1 MASTDG
7 TGAGVSGAAPP
18 VSAVSAGAP
27 FTDEQRRYLERL
39 FAGALRQRQSPA
51 EQDAG
56 ETPLVHGVAVDELSR
71 EERIKHDRNPLDIWD
86 TVLANAAHER
96 FPEADDVFRYKFH
109 GLFHTAPAQDA
120 YMCRLRVPANQIN
133 SGQLRGLAAL
143 AAEYAGG
150 YADLTTRGNLQ
161 LREVGARHAPD
172 LLMGLYDLG
181 LTARGAGADNIRNV
195 TATPTSGFDPRE
207 LCDVRPQ
214 ARALHHYILHSRDL
228 YGLPRK
234 FNVAFDS
241 GGQVSVAGATNDIG
255 LRAVRVPEQAAKAG
269 GEPAAEPSAS
279 AGAEA
284 GAGLAPGV
292 YFRMLLGGIT
302 GHGSFGRDAGI
313 VVPAEECVA
322 VVAAMLRVFAAAG
335 DRTNRKRA
343 RLKYVLERWGIERFV
358 AETEALLGTA
368 LRRLPLQQC
377 AAAAPV
383 VRGAHV
389 GVHRQRQPEF
399 NWVGVGVPGGRL
411 SGASMAAL
419 ADLAERFGAG
429 ELRLTVFQNAL
440 IPHVADRDTAAL
452 VAALEQVGLSASP
465 SSYAAGTVACTG
477 NAGCKFAM
485 TDTKG
490 AAVTLAR
497 HLERS
502 APLDGPINIHITGCP
517 NSCAQHYCGDI
528 GLLGV
533 GGGTGQDGEAVEAY
547 NVLFGGGMDQEQALA
562 EEAYR
567 AVPVAQLPALL
578 TRVLRVYQSHRLAGE
593 SFNEFIR
600 RQGVAA
606 VTRLAGEAGA
616 TGTAAVTAARAA
628 GRLGGEPE
636 ISALA
641 PAMDATEARPLAG
654 KAGAFGAADGPA
666 AGAGRRLGGEPEISA
681 LAPAMDASGAR
692 RLAGEAGAAGRLAGG
707 PEISAV
713 APAVDAR
720 GARPLA
726 ESAAAGAAEGLALA
740 AASPAASNTA
750 ATATAA
756 RTPGASIHGT

>member
-1 MASTDG
+1 MTVAATES
-7 TGAGVSGAAPP
+7 TGAGAA
-18 VSAVSAGAP
+18 AGAGAP
-27 FTDEQRRYLERL
+27 SAAADCADRGVSGVASGAPAGTPAEPPFSEEQRRYLDEL
-39 FAGALRQRQSPA
+39 FAGAVRRRPPGQ
-51 EQDAG
+51 QDAA
-56 ETPLVHGVAVDELSR
+56 ETAPSVHGVPVDELSR
-71 EERIKHDRNPLDIWD
+71 EERIKHERNPLDIWD
-86 TVLANAAHER
+86 TVLANAAHGR
-96 FPEADDVFRYKFH
+96 FPEPDDVFRYKFH

-120 YMCRLRVPANQIN
+120 YMCRLRIPANQI
-133 SGQLRGLAAL
+133 SSRQLRGLAAL

-172 LLMGLYDLG
+172 LLMRLYDLG
-181 LTARGAGADNIRNV
+181 LSSRGAGADNIRNV

-241 GGQVSVAGATNDIG
+241 GGQVSVAGDTNDIG
-255 LRAVRVPEQAAKAG
+255 LRAVRVPEADSAELAA
-269 GEPAAEPSAS
+269 
-279 AGAEA
+279 
-284 GAGLAPGV
+284 GV
-292 YFRMLLGGIT
+292 YFRVLLGGIT
-302 GHGSFGRDAGI
+302 GHRSFGSDAGI
-313 VVPAEECVA
+313 VVPPERCVA
-322 VVAAMLRVFAAAG
+322 VVAAMLRVFAGAG

-358 AETEALLGTA
+358 AETEAQLGAA
-368 LRRLPLQQC
+368 LTRLPVEHC
-377 AAAAPV
+377 TEAAPV

-389 GVHRQRQPEF
+389 GTHRQRQPGF

-411 SGASMAAL
+411 PGARMTAL
-419 ADLAERFGAG
+419 ADLAERFGTG

-452 VAALEQVGLSASP
+452 AAELERIGLSASP

-490 AAVTLAR
+490 AAVALAR

-502 APLDGPINIHITGCP
+502 APLDGPINIHLTGCP

-533 GGGTGQDGEAVEAY
+533 GTSHGGEQVEAY

-567 AVPVAQLPALL
+567 AVPAAQLPALL
-578 TRVLRVYQSHRLAGE
+578 TRVMRAYLSHRRERE

-600 RQGVAA
+600 RQGVAE
-606 VTRLAGEAGA
+606 VTRLAGEGGHPAPAAAVDTGSARSAAQAAAAAHGVPAGA
-616 TGTAAVTAARAA
+616 
-628 GRLGGEPE
+628 
-636 ISALA
+636 SAD
-641 PAMDATEARPLAG
+641 DA
-654 KAGAFGAADGPA
+654 
-666 AGAGRRLGGEPEISA
+666 
-681 LAPAMDASGAR
+681 
-692 RLAGEAGAAGRLAGG
+692 
-707 PEISAV
+707 
-713 APAVDAR
+713 
-720 GARPLA
+720 
-726 ESAAAGAAEGLALA
+726 
-740 AASPAASNTA
+740 
-750 ATATAA
+750 
-756 RTPGASIHGT
+756 

>member
-7 TGAGVSGAAPP
+7 TGTGASGVAAGAP
-18 VSAVSAGAP
+18 AGAP
-27 FTDEQRRYLERL
+27 FTDQQRRYLEQL

-51 EQDAG
+51 EQGAA
-56 ETPLVHGVAVDELSR
+56 ETPLVHGVPAAGGAPAVDELSR
-71 EERIKHDRNPLDIWD
+71 EERIKHERNPLDIWD
-86 TVLANAAHER
+86 TVLANAARER
-96 FPEADDVFRYKFH
+96 FPDADDVFRYKFH

-120 YMCRLRVPANQIN
+120 YMCRLRVPANQIS

-143 AAEYAGG
+143 AAEHAGG

-255 LRAVRVPEQAAKAG
+255 LRAVRIPEQSGAPG
-269 GEPAAEPSAS
+269 AEPSAS
-279 AGAEA
+279 AGAE
-284 GAGLAPGV
+284 LAPGV

-313 VVPAEECVA
+313 VVPPEECVA

-368 LRRLPLQQC
+368 LRRLPLEQC

-383 VRGAHV
+383 VRGAHI

-411 SGASMAAL
+411 SGARMAAL
-419 ADLAERFGAG
+419 ANLAERFGAG

-452 VAALEQVGLSASP
+452 VAALEQIGLSAAP

-477 NAGCKFAM
+477 NAGCKYAM

-533 GGGTGQDGEAVEAY
+533 GGGTTQDGEAVEAY

-578 TRVLRVYQSHRLAGE
+578 TRVLHAYQSHRLAGE

-606 VTRLAGEAGA
+606 V
-616 TGTAAVTAARAA
+616 
-628 GRLGGEPE
+628 
-636 ISALA
+636 
-641 PAMDATEARPLAG
+641 
-654 KAGAFGAADGPA
+654 K
-666 AGAGRRLGGEPEISA
+666 
-681 LAPAMDASGAR
+681 
-692 RLAGEAGAAGRLAGG
+692 RLAGEAGAAGAAEVPAAGAARRLAGG
-707 PEISAV
+707 PDISGV
-713 APAVDAR
+713 AAAVDAR
-720 GARPLA
+720 GASPLA
-726 ESAAAGAAEGLALA
+726 APAATGAAQGPARAATAPATGVAAGA
-740 AASPAASNTA
+740 P
-750 ATATAA
+750 
-756 RTPGASIHGT
+756 IHGT

>member
-7 TGAGVSGAAPP
+7 TGTGAGAGVSGVAAGAP
-18 VSAVSAGAP
+18 AGAP
-27 FTDEQRRYLERL
+27 FTDQQRRYLEQL

-51 EQDAG
+51 EQGAG
-56 ETPLVHGVAVDELSR
+56 ETPLVHGVPATGGAPAVDELSR

-120 YMCRLRVPANQIN
+120 YMCRLRVPANQIS

-172 LLMGLYDLG
+172 LLLGLYDLG

-255 LRAVRVPEQAAKAG
+255 LRAVRIPKQSGAPG
-269 GEPAAEPSAS
+269 AEPSAS

-284 GAGLAPGV
+284 GAELAPGV

-313 VVPAEECVA
+313 VVPPEECVA

-368 LRRLPLQQC
+368 LRRLPLEQC

-411 SGASMAAL
+411 SGARMAAL
-419 ADLAERFGAG
+419 ANLAERFGAG

-452 VAALEQVGLSASP
+452 VAALEQVGLSAAP

-533 GGGTGQDGEAVEAY
+533 GGGTTQDGEAVEAY

-578 TRVLRVYQSHRLAGE
+578 TRVLRAYQSHRLAGE

-606 VTRLAGEAGA
+606 V
-616 TGTAAVTAARAA
+616 
-628 GRLGGEPE
+628 
-636 ISALA
+636 
-641 PAMDATEARPLAG
+641 
-654 KAGAFGAADGPA
+654 K
-666 AGAGRRLGGEPEISA
+666 
-681 LAPAMDASGAR
+681 

-707 PEISAV
+707 PEISGL
-713 APAVDAR
+713 APAVDAHMV
-720 GARPLA
+720 RPLA
-726 ESAAAGAAEGLALA
+726 EPAAAGAARSPVA
-740 AASPAASNTA
+740 ATASPAASNTA

-756 RTPGASIHGT
+756 PATAAPATAARTAGASIHGT

>member
-1 MASTDG
+1 MAATNT
-7 TGAGVSGAAPP
+7 TGAGAAPAAAFAAESPGSPGAAVSGTAAGAP
-18 VSAVSAGAP
+18 AAP
-27 FTDEQRRYLERL
+27 FTDEQRRYLDEL
-39 FAGALRQRQSPA
+39 FAVALQRQSPGG
-51 EQDAG
+51 QDAV
-56 ETPLVHGVAVDELSR
+56 ETRQVHGVPVDELSR
-71 EERIKHDRNPLDIWD
+71 EERIKYERNPLDIWD

-96 FPEADDVFRYKFH
+96 FPDADDVFRYKFH
-109 GLFHTAPAQDA
+109 GLFHTAPAQDG
-120 YMCRLRVPANQIN
+120 YMCRLRLPANQI
-133 SGQLRGLAAL
+133 SSRQLRGPATL
-143 AAEYAGG
+143 AAEHAGG

-161 LREVGARHAPD
+161 LREVGAGHAPD

-181 LTARGAGADNIRNV
+181 ITSRGAGADNVRNV
-195 TATPTSGFDPRE
+195 TATPTSGFDPQE
-207 LCDVRPQ
+207 LYDVLPQ

-255 LRAVRVPEQAAKAG
+255 LRAVRVPERC
-269 GEPAAEPSAS
+269 AEPD
-279 AGAEA
+279 
-284 GAGLAPGV
+284 AGLAPGV
-292 YFRMLLGGIT
+292 YFRVLLGGIT
-302 GHGSFGRDAGI
+302 GHGSFGRDAGV
-313 VVPAEECVA
+313 VVPPEECVA

-343 RLKYVLERWGIERFV
+343 RLKYVLERWGGERFI

-368 LRRLPLQQC
+368 LRRLPLEQC
-377 AAAAPV
+377 AEPGPV

-389 GVHRQRQPEF
+389 GVHRQRQPDC

-411 SGASMAAL
+411 SGDRMAAL
-419 ADLAERFGAG
+419 ADLADRFGAG
-429 ELRLTVFQNAL
+429 ELRLTVFQNPL

-452 VAALEQVGLSASP
+452 AAALERIGLSASP

-477 NAGCKFAM
+477 NAGCKYAM

-502 APLDGPINIHITGCP
+502 APLDGPINIHLTGCP

-533 GGGTGQDGEAVEAY
+533 GTTHDGEAVEAY

-578 TRVLRVYQSHRLAGE
+578 TRVMRAYRTHRRAGE
-593 SFNEFIR
+593 SFNEFVR

-606 VTRLAGEAGA
+606 VTRLAGGAGA
-616 TGTAAVTAARAA
+616 SGTTAIAAA
-628 GRLGGEPE
+628 GV
-636 ISALA
+636 A
-641 PAMDATEARPLAG
+641 P
-654 KAGAFGAADGPA
+654 
-666 AGAGRRLGGEPEISA
+666 
-681 LAPAMDASGAR
+681 
-692 RLAGEAGAAGRLAGG
+692 RLAGEPNT
-707 PEISAV
+707 PEA
-713 APAVDAR
+713 APAVDAGR
-720 GARPLA
+720 ATRLGAPA
-726 ESAAAGAAEGLALA
+726 PAAGV
-740 AASPAASNTA
+740 PA
-750 ATATAA
+750 
-756 RTPGASIHGT
+756 GASIHGT

>member
-7 TGAGVSGAAPP
+7 TGAGAAAGAAAGVSGVAPGTTSASESPGSSGSPGADVSGAAPG
-18 VSAVSAGAP
+18 ARAGAP

-39 FAGALRQRQSPA
+39 FAGALRRRQSPA
-51 EQDAG
+51 EQGAA
-56 ETPLVHGVAVDELSR
+56 ETPLVHGVPAADGAPAVDELSR
-71 EERIKHDRNPLDIWD
+71 EERIKHERNPLDIWD
-86 TVLANAAHER
+86 TVLANAARER

-452 VAALEQVGLSASP
+452 VAALEQVGLSAAP

-533 GGGTGQDGEAVEAY
+533 GGGTTQDGEAVEAY

-641 PAMDATEARPLAG
+641 PAMDA
-654 KAGAFGAADGPA
+654 
-666 AGAGRRLGGEPEISA
+666 
-681 LAPAMDASGAR
+681 SGAR

>member
-7 TGAGVSGAAPP
+7 TGAGAAAGAGAGVSGVAAGAP
-18 VSAVSAGAP
+18 AGAP
-27 FTDEQRRYLERL
+27 FTDQQRRYLEQL

-51 EQDAG
+51 GEGAG
-56 ETPLVHGVAVDELSR
+56 ETPLVHGVPAAGGAPAVDELSR
-71 EERIKHDRNPLDIWD
+71 EERIKHERNPLDIWD
-86 TVLANAAHER
+86 TVLANAARER

-120 YMCRLRVPANQIN
+120 YMCRLRVPANQIS

-255 LRAVRVPEQAAKAG
+255 LRAVRVPEQS
-269 GEPAAEPSAS
+269 GEPGAEPPAS

-284 GAGLAPGV
+284 GAELAPGV

-313 VVPAEECVA
+313 VVPPEECVA

-411 SGASMAAL
+411 SGARMAAL
-419 ADLAERFGAG
+419 ANLAERFGAG

-452 VAALEQVGLSASP
+452 VAALERIGLSAAP

-533 GGGTGQDGEAVEAY
+533 GVGTTQDGEAVEAY

-578 TRVLRVYQSHRLAGE
+578 TRVLRAYQSHRLAGE

-616 TGTAAVTAARAA
+616 SVAAAV
-628 GRLGGEPE
+628 
-636 ISALA
+636 
-641 PAMDATEARPLAG
+641 
-654 KAGAFGAADGPA
+654 PA
-666 AGAGRRLGGEPEISA
+666 AGA
-681 LAPAMDASGAR
+681 AR
-692 RLAGEAGAAGRLAGG
+692 RLAGG
-707 PEISAV
+707 PDSSAV

-720 GARPLA
+720 TVRPQ
-726 ESAAAGAAEGLALA
+726 AA
-740 AASPAASNTA
+740 PA
-750 ATATAA
+750 ATATAV
-756 RTPGASIHGT
+756 PASPTAPATGVAAGVPIHGT

>member
-7 TGAGVSGAAPP
+7 AGAGVAPGTAAGVSGVAPGTTSASESPGSSGSPGADVSGAAPG
-18 VSAVSAGAP
+18 ARAAAP

-39 FAGALRQRQSPA
+39 FAGALRRRQSPA
-51 EQDAG
+51 EQDAA
-56 ETPLVHGVAVDELSR
+56 ETPLVHGVPAAGGAPAVDELSR
-71 EERIKHDRNPLDIWD
+71 EERIKHERNPLDIWD

-120 YMCRLRVPANQIN
+120 YMCRLRVPANQIS

-255 LRAVRVPEQAAKAG
+255 LRAVRVPEQSGAPG
-269 GEPAAEPSAS
+269 AEPSAS

-284 GAGLAPGV
+284 GAELAPGV
-292 YFRMLLGGIT
+292 YFRLLLGGIT

-313 VVPAEECVA
+313 VVPPEECVA

-411 SGASMAAL
+411 SGDRMAAL
-419 ADLAERFGAG
+419 ANLAERFGAG

-452 VAALEQVGLSASP
+452 VAALEQIGLSASP

-477 NAGCKFAM
+477 NAGCKYAM

-533 GGGTGQDGEAVEAY
+533 GGGTTQDGEAVEAY

-578 TRVLRVYQSHRLAGE
+578 TRVLRAYQSHRLAGE

-600 RQGVAA
+600 RQGVAT
-606 VTRLAGEAGA
+606 VKRLAGEAGA
-616 TGTAAVTAARAA
+616 
-628 GRLGGEPE
+628 
-636 ISALA
+636 S
-641 PAMDATEARPLAG
+641 
-654 KAGAFGAADGPA
+654 GAAEVPA
-666 AGAGRRLGGEPEISA
+666 AGA
-681 LAPAMDASGAR
+681 AR
-692 RLAGEAGAAGRLAGG
+692 RLAGGPDSSAA
-707 PEISAV
+707 
-713 APAVDAR
+713 APAVDAHV
-720 GARPLA
+720 ASPLA
-726 ESAAAGAAEGLALA
+726 ESAGAAQSSALA
-740 AASPAASNTA
+740 AAAAGVRA
-750 ATATAA
+750 GV
-756 RTPGASIHGT
+756 PIHGT

>member
-1 MASTDG
+1 MASIE
-7 TGAGVSGAAPP
+7 ASAA
-18 VSAVSAGAP
+18 AAP
-27 FTDEQRRYLERL
+27 FTDEQRRYLDEL
-39 FAGALRQRQSPA
+39 FADALLQRQSPG
-51 EQDAG
+51 EQDAD
-56 ETPLVHGVAVDELSR
+56 ETPLVHGVPVDELSR
-71 EERIKHDRNPLDIWD
+71 EERIKHERNPLDIWD
-86 TVLANAAHER
+86 TMLENAAHGR

-109 GLFHTAPAQDA
+109 GLFHTAPAQDGF
-120 YMCRLRVPANQIN
+120 MCRLRIPANQI
-133 SGQLRGLAAL
+133 SSRQLRGVAAL

-161 LREVGARHAPD
+161 LREVAAHHAPD

-181 LTARGAGADNIRNV
+181 LTSRGAGADNIRNV

-241 GGQVSVAGATNDIG
+241 GGQVSVAGATNDIA
-255 LRAVRVPEQAAKAG
+255 LRAVRVPERAAG
-269 GEPAAEPSAS
+269 P
-279 AGAEA
+279 GAE
-284 GAGLAPGV
+284 LAPGV
-292 YFRMLLGGIT
+292 YFRVLLGGIT

-313 VVPAEECVA
+313 VVPPEECVA
-322 VVAAMLRVFAAAG
+322 LVAAMLRVFAAAG

-368 LRRLPLQQC
+368 LRRLPLERC
-377 AAAAPV
+377 AEPGPV

-389 GVHRQRQPEF
+389 GVHRQRQPDR
-399 NWVGVGVPGGRL
+399 NWVGAGVQGGRL
-411 SGASMAAL
+411 SADRMAAL

-429 ELRLTVFQNAL
+429 ELRLTVFQNPL
-440 IPHVADRDTAAL
+440 IPHVANRDTTAL
-452 VAALEQVGLSASP
+452 AAALEQIGLSASP

-477 NAGCKFAM
+477 NAGCKYAM

-502 APLDGPINIHITGCP
+502 VPLDGPINIHLTGCP

-533 GGGTGQDGEAVEAY
+533 GTTHDGEPVEAY

-578 TRVLRVYQSHRLAGE
+578 TRVMYAYRTHRRAGE

-606 VTRLAGEAGA
+606 VTRLAGAHH
-616 TGTAAVTAARAA
+616 
-628 GRLGGEPE
+628 
-636 ISALA
+636 
-641 PAMDATEARPLAG
+641 
-654 KAGAFGAADGPA
+654 
-666 AGAGRRLGGEPEISA
+666 
-681 LAPAMDASGAR
+681 
-692 RLAGEAGAAGRLAGG
+692 
-707 PEISAV
+707 
-713 APAVDAR
+713 
-720 GARPLA
+720 
-726 ESAAAGAAEGLALA
+726 
-740 AASPAASNTA
+740 
-750 ATATAA
+750 
-756 RTPGASIHGT
+756 HGT

>member
-1 MASTDG
+1 MAAIENSAAAAAAAASPAESPGSPG
-7 TGAGVSGAAPP
+7 TAVSGTAAGTR
-18 VSAVSAGAP
+18 AAAP
-27 FTDEQRRYLERL
+27 FTDEQRHYLDEL
-39 FAGALRQRQSPA
+39 FAGALRRRQSPA
-51 EQDAG
+51 EQDTA
-56 ETPLVHGVAVDELSR
+56 ETPLVHGVPVDELSR
-71 EERIKHDRNPLDIWD
+71 EERIKHERNPLDIWD
-86 TVLANAAHER
+86 TVLANAARGR

-109 GLFHTAPAQDA
+109 GLFHTAPAQDG
-120 YMCRLRVPANQIN
+120 YMCRLRIPANQI
-133 SGQLRGLAAL
+133 SSRQLRGLAAL

-161 LREVGARHAPD
+161 LREVAARHAPD

-181 LTARGAGADNIRNV
+181 LTSRGAGADNIRNV

-241 GGQVSVAGATNDIG
+241 GGQVSVAGATNDIA

-269 GEPAAEPSAS
+269 AEVSA
-279 AGAEA
+279 ERC
-284 GAGLAPGV
+284 AGLAPGV
-292 YFRMLLGGIT
+292 YYRILLGGIT

-313 VVPAEECVA
+313 VVPPEQCVT

-368 LRRLPLQQC
+368 LRRLPLERC
-377 AAAAPV
+377 AEPGPV

-389 GVHRQRQPEF
+389 GVHRQRQPDR
-399 NWVGVGVPGGRL
+399 NWVGAGVPGGRL
-411 SGASMAAL
+411 SGDRMAAL
-419 ADLAERFGAG
+419 ADLADRFGAG
-429 ELRLTVFQNAL
+429 ELRLTVFQNPL
-440 IPHVADRDTAAL
+440 IPHVADRDTTAL
-452 VAALEQVGLSASP
+452 AAALERIGLSASP

-477 NAGCKFAM
+477 NAGCKYAM

-502 APLDGPINIHITGCP
+502 APLDRPINLHLTGCP

-533 GGGTGQDGEAVEAY
+533 GTTHDGEPVEAY

-578 TRVLRVYQSHRLAGE
+578 TRVMRAYRTHRRAEE

-606 VTRLAGEAGA
+606 VTRLADEVGASRTAAAPAAGA
-616 TGTAAVTAARAA
+616 AR
-628 GRLGGEPE
+628 RPGGEPDTP
-636 ISALA
+636 AVA
-641 PAMDATEARPLAG
+641 PAADAGRARPLAAPATSG
-654 KAGAFGAADGPA
+654 AAPDPAPAGVSSTAGAHH
-666 AGAGRRLGGEPEISA
+666 
-681 LAPAMDASGAR
+681 
-692 RLAGEAGAAGRLAGG
+692 
-707 PEISAV
+707 
-713 APAVDAR
+713 
-720 GARPLA
+720 
-726 ESAAAGAAEGLALA
+726 
-740 AASPAASNTA
+740 
-750 ATATAA
+750 
-756 RTPGASIHGT
+756 HGT